1 MALAG
6 LVVFSACEDD
16 RESNPVLNT
25 SGNATFVLNAPEVG
39 TSSVDLAL
47 SKGVAMTWN
56 QPDLTDL
63 HAPLGNV
70 GSYGFSYAVQVSKDG
85 NFTKSFDEA
94 KAEAT
99 DAEGNIGTISG
110 QDYTVVEAY
119 NNSTK
124 SWQHQ
129 QFYGA
134 SNLIPAE
141 GLNRSLNELYIW
153 DESEF
158 SKTPVEVFVR
168 VIAQYTNGFGV
179 AKQLATSNVQKLSLI
194 PSEWVDVAAVPV
206 EVGYLWV
213 PGNGNGWNH
222 GVCPIL
228 VAEDG
233 VTFKGYAYMDGEFK
247 FTVADN
253 WNDGELNNGSFT
265 STTENVDLG
274 DGGGGNLN
282 YTGEA
287 SMCWIE
293 CTPSTGELLI
303 TPVKWGV
310 VGGFNGWSVN
320 DGEIV
325 DMTYNKSDH
334 CLEAIIDGGLT
345 GEWKLARDNSWDVN
359 FGGSFDAP
367 EQDGPNFT
375 AEGSRVCLYLERPK
389 PNGEGI
395 HITIE

>member
-6 LVVFSACEDD
+6 LVIFSACEDD

-39 TSSVDLAL
+39 TSPVDLAL
-47 SKGVAMTWN
+47 SKGVALTWN

-85 NFTKSFDEA
+85 NFDKSFDA
-94 KAEAT
+94 ALAEAT
-99 DAEGNIGTISG
+99 DADGNIGEVTGHNYTTI
-110 QDYTVVEAY
+110 EAF

-124 SWQHQ
+124 AWQSQ

-134 SNLIPAE
+134 SNVVPAE
-141 GLNRSLNELYIW
+141 GLNRALNQLYLW
-153 DESEF
+153 NENEF
-158 SKTPVEVFVR
+158 PTTPVEVSVR
-168 VIAQYTNGFGV
+168 VIAQYTDGFGV
-179 AKQLATSNVQKLSLI
+179 AKQLAVSNVEKLTLI
-194 PSEWVDVAAVPV
+194 PSEWIDVTAAPV

-233 VTFKGYAYMDGEFK
+233 KTFKGYAYMDGEFK
-247 FTVADN
+247 FTLADN
-253 WNDGELNNGSFT
+253 WNDGELNNSHFT
-265 STTENVDLG
+265 STTENVDCG
-274 DGGGGNLN
+274 DGGGGNIN
-282 YTGEA
+282 YVGPA

-293 CTPSTGELLI
+293 VTPSTGELLI

-310 VGGFNGWSVN
+310 VGGFNSWKVD

-325 DMTYNKSDH
+325 DMTYNTNDH
-334 CLEAIIDGGLT
+334 CLEAIIAGGIT

-359 FGGSFDAP
+359 FGGSLDAP
-367 EQDGPNFT
+367 EQDGANFT
-375 AEGSRVCLYLERPK
+375 AEGSRICLFLERPSVD
-389 PNGEGI
+389 GI
-395 HITIE
+395 HITVE